1 MNFDHHIENE
11 HNVWHYLYFIY
22 YLLSKSTTEFT
33 GPESYVYNEIVKNNI
48 KWIPVMRCLE
58 LDDEENENQEL
69 ERNVGS
75 MISNLKLIN
84 TQIRGGAAA
93 NTEE

>member
-1 MNFDHHIENE
+1 
-11 HNVWHYLYFIY
+11 
-22 YLLSKSTTEFT
+22 
-33 GPESYVYNEIVKNNI
+33 
-48 KWIPVMRCLE
+48 MRCLE

-75 MISNLKLIN
+75 MISNLKLID

-93 NTEE
+93 NTKE